1 MVGRDSDLSLWYSNW
16 LKKGPLRSLV
26 QGPLSREASS
36 MKVKEFLLDTGW
48 NWDATSYEL
57 PEDIR
62 LMIRATPLAFTSRG
76 RDKLVWNGTSQGV
89 FDLKSAYKL
98 SMSSEE
104 SQPYSASWVWKV
116 DTLPRIKYFLWMC
129 GHNSIGVK
137 SGLVKRGVLEDDCC
151 PICHEESETILHVLW
166 DCPQTRLVW
175 AQLGIQEAN
184 QRFWGSDLQD
194 WLNWNGRQSGK
205 SIMGNLPWCTTFPF
219 ATWNIWKR
227 RNSIVFRNNSCNP
240 NLSSEIVN

>member
-116 DTLPRIKYFLWMC
+116 DTLPIIKYFLWMC

-166 DCPQTRLVW
+166 DCP
-175 AQLGIQEAN
+175 
-184 QRFWGSDLQD
+184 
-194 WLNWNGRQSGK
+194 
-205 SIMGNLPWCTTFPF
+205 
-219 ATWNIWKR
+219 
-227 RNSIVFRNNSCNP
+227 
-240 NLSSEIVN
+240 